1 MRKKTVVETCSE
13 RKQFKNVIFR
23 VLETFQASWEGRE
36 ERADPGLKENS
47 SVIRNL
53 ERK

>member
-1 MRKKTVVETCSE
+1 MRKKQLWKLVLKE
-13 RKQFKNVIFR
+13 QFKNVIFR
-23 VLETFQASWEGRE
+23 VLETFQASRGGRE

-47 SVIRNL
+47 SVIRKL